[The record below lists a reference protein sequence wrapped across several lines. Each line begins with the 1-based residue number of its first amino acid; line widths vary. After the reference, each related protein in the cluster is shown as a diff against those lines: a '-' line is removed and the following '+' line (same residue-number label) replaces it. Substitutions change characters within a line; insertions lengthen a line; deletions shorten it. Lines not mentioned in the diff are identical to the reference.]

1 MEISINHNKADILN
15 EYDQGG
21 QEAMKDYQKIESMV
35 YRVINQISQYISK
48 KMSSIKK
55 NQGSDWNEDKKL
67 LI

>member
-1 MEISINHNKADILN
+1 
-15 EYDQGG
+15 
-21 QEAMKDYQKIESMV
+21 MKDYRKIESMV

-67 LI
+67 LM